1 VRRLRLLRWRSG
13 EKSGTAKADKLAD
26 IRRRTDQRIRRQE
39 LQKKR
44 EAAGLP
50 VVGA

>member
-1 VRRLRLLRWRSG
+1 LLRWRSG
-13 EKSGTAKADKLAD
+13 EKSEATEPTKADKLQD
-26 IRRRTDQRIRRQE
+26 IRRRTDQKIRRQE

-50 VVGA
+50 VVDA